1 MYYALGEDDVLI
13 IADLPDNVAVSAVSL
28 SVSGAGFVRTRTTA
42 LLTIEETDRALA
54 TKIDYRKPGG

>member
-1 MYYALGEDDVLI
+1 M
-13 IADLPDNVAVSAVSL
+13 IANEGLSVEVACRVL

-54 TKIDYRKPGG
+54 TKINYRKPGG